1 MRILLAPDSFKE
13 SLSAQGVAE
22 ALARGFEKS
31 QLDCQLVSLPLGDG
45 GEGTVAALVA
55 SLGMTYQDLEVT
67 GPFGQ
72 PCQLTYAVKDDLALV
87 EMAELVGLAKIPL
100 DQRNPLRVSTLGLG
114 QLLVHLAEAGY
125 KRVMV
130 GVGGSASNDGG
141 LGMAAGLG
149 YEFFD
154 ISGHKLQPLGS
165 NLGKV
170 ARISDAAVP
179 NQIKELR
186 LTLITD
192 VTNPL
197 CGPQGAT
204 YVFAGQKGLPEADFA
219 RVDQAMQAFY
229 QLANPAIFDLA
240 SAGAGGGMAAG
251 LVTFAGGQL
260 VSGIDAILDLLD
272 FDQKVKQVDL
282 VLVGEGRMDGQSL
295 AGKAPIG
302 VARRTPAGIPV
313 IAICGSLKDDLPD
326 FPVENIVAAFP
337 IIPQLDS
344 LENTLASASQNLER
358 TACNVGNLLA
368 LSHGNKSRP
377 IASRII

>member
-1 MRILLAPDSFKE
+1 MLEGDGMRILLAPDSFKE
-13 SLSAQGVAE
+13 SLSAQEVAE

-55 SLGMTYQDLEVT
+55 SLGMCYQHLEVS

-72 PCQLTYAVKDDLALV
+72 PCQLAYAVKDDLALV

-100 DQRNPLRVSTLGLG
+100 DQRDPLSVSTFGLG
-114 QLLVHLAEAGY
+114 QLLAHLAVTGF
-125 KRVMV
+125 KRVMI

-154 ISGHKLQPLGS
+154 EANQKLEPLGC

-170 ARISDAAVP
+170 ARFSDSQVP
-179 NQIKELR
+179 EQVKKLEL
-186 LTLITD
+186 TIITD

-204 YVFAGQKGLPEADFA
+204 YVFAAQKGLAEADFA
-219 RVDQAMQAFY
+219 QVDRAMESFY
-229 QLANPAIFDLA
+229 QLVNPTVFELA
-240 SAGAGGGMAAG
+240 GAGAGGGMGAG

-272 FDQKVKQVDL
+272 FDQKVKEANL
-282 VLVGEGRMDGQSL
+282 VLVGEGRMDRQSL

-313 IAICGSLKDDLPD
+313 IAVCGSLREDLPD

-337 IIPQLDS
+337 IISKVDS
-344 LENTLASASQNLER
+344 LENTLASAYQNLER
-358 TACNVGNLLA
+358 TACNIGNLLA
-368 LSHGNKSRP
+368 LSQGK
-377 IASRII
+377 

>member
-1 MRILLAPDSFKE
+1 
-13 SLSAQGVAE
+13 
-22 ALARGFEKS
+22 
-31 QLDCQLVSLPLGDG
+31 
-45 GEGTVAALVA
+45 
-55 SLGMTYQDLEVT
+55 
-67 GPFGQ
+67 
-72 PCQLTYAVKDDLALV
+72 
-87 EMAELVGLAKIPL
+87 
-100 DQRNPLRVSTLGLG
+100 PLRDVYKRQVSTFGLG

-179 NQIKELR
+179 NQIKELE

-204 YVFAGQKGLPEADFA
+204 YVFAAQKGLAEADFA
-219 RVDQAMQAFY
+219 QVDRAMESFY
-229 QLANPAIFDLA
+229 QLVNPTVFELA
-240 SAGAGGGMAAG
+240 GAGAGGGMGAG
-251 LVTFAGGQL
+251 LVTFAGGRL

-272 FDQKVKQVDL
+272 FDQKVKEADL
-282 VLVGEGRMDGQSL
+282 VIVGEGRMDRQSL

-313 IAICGSLKDDLPD
+313 IAVCGSLREDLLD

-337 IIPQLDS
+337 IISKVDS
-344 LENTLASASQNLER
+344 LENTLASAYQNLER
-358 TACNVGNLLA
+358 TACNIGNLLA
-368 LSHGNKSRP
+368 LSQGK
-377 IASRII
+377 

>member
-1 MRILLAPDSFKE
+1 MIEGDVMRILLAPDSFKE

-55 SLGMTYQDLEVT
+55 SLGMTYQELEVA

-72 PCQLTYAVKDDLALV
+72 PCQLTYAAKDDLALV

-100 DQRNPLRVSTLGLG
+100 DQRNPLRVSTFGLG
-114 QLLVHLAEAGY
+114 QLLVHLAATGF
-125 KRVMV
+125 KRVMI

-154 ISGHKLQPLGS
+154 EANQKLEPLGC

-170 ARISDAAVP
+170 ARFSDSQVP
-179 NQIKELR
+179 EQVKKLE

-240 SAGAGGGMAAG
+240 GAGAGGGMGAG

-272 FDQKVKQVDL
+272 FDQKVKEANL
-282 VLVGEGRMDGQSL
+282 VLVGEGRMDRQSL

-313 IAICGSLKDDLPD
+313 IAVCGSLREDLPD

-337 IIPQLDS
+337 IISKVDS
-344 LENTLASASQNLER
+344 LENTLASAYQNLER
-358 TACNVGNLLA
+358 TACNIGNLLA
-368 LSHGNKSRP
+368 LSQGK
-377 IASRII
+377 

>member
-1 MRILLAPDSFKE
+1 MLEGDGMRILLAPDSFKE
-13 SLSAQGVAE
+13 SLSAQEVAE
-22 ALARGFEKS
+22 ALASGFEKS
-31 QLDCQLVSLPLGDG
+31 QLDCQLEALPIGDG

-55 SLGMTYQDLEVT
+55 SLGMCYQHLEVS

-72 PCQLTYAVKDDLALV
+72 PCQLAYAVKDDLALV

-100 DQRNPLRVSTLGLG
+100 DQRDPLSVSTFGLG
-114 QLLVHLAEAGY
+114 QLLAHLAATGF
-125 KRVMV
+125 KRVMI

-154 ISGHKLQPLGS
+154 EANQKLEPLGC

-170 ARISDAAVP
+170 ARFSDSQVP
-179 NQIKELR
+179 EQVKKLEL
-186 LTLITD
+186 TIITD

-204 YVFAGQKGLPEADFA
+204 YVFAAQKGLAEADFA
-219 RVDQAMQAFY
+219 QVDRAMESFY
-229 QLANPAIFDLA
+229 QLVNPTVFELA
-240 SAGAGGGMAAG
+240 GAGAGGGMGAG

-272 FDQKVKQVDL
+272 FDQKVKEANL
-282 VLVGEGRMDGQSL
+282 VLVGEGRMDRQSL

-313 IAICGSLKDDLPD
+313 IAVCGSLREDLPD

-337 IIPQLDS
+337 IISKVDS
-344 LENTLASASQNLER
+344 LENTLASAYQNLER
-358 TACNVGNLLA
+358 TACNIGNLLA
-368 LSHGNKSRP
+368 LSQGK
-377 IASRII
+377 